1 MPKLNVIIG
10 STRPGRIGLP
20 IGQWF
25 YGYAQRHGKFE
36 VRLVDLAEVNL
47 PLLDEPK
54 HPRLRQYE
62 HEHTK
67 TWSAIV
73 AEADAYAFVTPEYNH
88 SAPAALTNAI
98 DFVYHEWSYKPACFV
113 SYGGIAGGTRSVQM
127 LRLTLLATKTV
138 PILDAVYLPFAAQ
151 QIKDG
156 VFAATDAQEKS
167 SGAMLDE
174 LLRWATVL
182 APMRA
187 PG

>member
-1 MPKLNVIIG
+1 MLKLHVIIG
-10 STRPGRIGLP
+10 STRPGRMGLP
-20 IGQWF
+20 IGRWF
-25 YGYAQRHGKFE
+25 HGYAQRHGKFE

-47 PLLDEPK
+47 PFLDEPK

-67 TWSAIV
+67 AWSATV
-73 AEADAYAFVTPEYNH
+73 AAADAYAFVTPEYNH
-88 SAPAALTNAI
+88 SAPPALTNAI
-98 DFVYHEWSYKPACFV
+98 DFVYHEWGYKPACFV
-113 SYGGIAGGTRSVQM
+113 GYGGIAGGSRSVQM
-127 LRLTLLATKTV
+127 LRLTLLAAKVV
-138 PILDAVYLPFAAQ
+138 PILDAIYLPFAAQ

-156 VFAATDAQEKS
+156 AFAATEAQETA

-174 LLRWATVL
+174 LLRWTAAL